1 MRLIL
6 ASKSPRR
13 QQLLESAGFSFEI
26 RTKDIF
32 EEYPP
37 HIPLTEVPLYLARLK
52 AEAFVQELLEGDLL
66 ITSDTVVIQNQEII
80 GKPLHLNDAKKIL
93 NNLSGQMHEV
103 WSGVCLRT
111 VDKEVGFSEQTL
123 VYFQELSEAEI
134 DHYLYTNPPLDKAG
148 AYGIQDWIG
157 LIGVRKIE
165 GCFYNV
171 MGLPV
176 SRLYQE
182 IRLHFPDA
190 VT

>member
-111 VDKEVGFSEQTL
+111 VDKEVGFSEQTF

-190 VT
+190 LT